1 MSDSEKS
8 RLRARC
14 RALRDAM
21 TSEAVASASA
31 RVCARLAAWP
41 PFQQARAVMAYMAFG
56 HEISLTPLLSQF
68 GDKRWVIP
76 RIVKQPEPQL
86 ILHPYDPARLAR
98 HPYGMFEPDASL
110 PVIEPGALDLVFAPG
125 VAFDRRGYRLG
136 FGGGFYDRFL
146 PRVTAIKIGV
156 VYAALI
162 VDHVPNDPHDQRV
175 DFLASE
181 LGVNQ
186 SIGQSVREPS
196 N

>member
-1 MSDSEKS
+1 MSALEKS

-21 TSEAVASASA
+21 TSETVAWASV
-31 RVCARLAAWP
+31 RVCGRLADWP
-41 PFQQARAVMAYMAFG
+41 VFQQARAVMAYMAFG
-56 HEISLTPLLSQF
+56 NEISLAPLMDRF

-76 RIVKQPEPQL
+76 RIVRQPEPRL

-98 HPYGMFEPDASL
+98 HPFGMLEPDASL
-110 PVIEPGALDLVFAPG
+110 PVIEPDALDLALVPG

-146 PRVTAIKIGV
+146 PHVAAIQAGV

-162 VDHVPNDPHDQRV
+162 VDQVPNGPHDRRV
-175 DFLASE
+175 DFLACE
-181 LGVNQ
+181 LGVNP
-186 SIGQSVREPS
+186 SVREATD
-196 N
+196 